1 MGFKREKKL
10 TTLGKP
16 HNWLNS
22 PNKCHQVCIIC
33 GMRRDI
39 TYCNTTG
46 ISTTIYTT
54 KEGKTSNEY
63 LECK

>member
-1 MGFKREKKL
+1 MGFKRGRKL

-33 GMRRDI
+33 GREEI
-39 TYCNTTG
+39 
-46 ISTTIYTT
+46 IHTIIQEWQQLHTLLK
-54 KEGKTSNEY
+54 KEKQVMNI
-63 LECK
+63 